1 VSRRGE
7 ERGGEGEMN
16 DRTERAEAIA
26 RPDGD
31 PSLASQR
38 PQDLHPSVPLLC
50 QRTLACLTFRAFDAS
65 PLRPGSQVHTSDW
78 LLHCGLL
85 AITHMITAVVRGQ
98 RAACMGADLRSDC
111 FCPPN
116 PVVGR
121 QTTGEGGARQTN
133 LGESGGDGT
142 LKPSFRGENLG
153 WQGVTSAGRKLWSA
167 ASRSRA
173 SPGCLQ

>member
-1 VSRRGE
+1 MIGQRELRPSPDQTETPPLPPNAPRPSPVRRSPLPTYPGL
-7 ERGGEGEMN
+7 
-16 DRTERAEAIA
+16 
-26 RPDGD
+26 PD
-31 PSLASQR
+31 
-38 PQDLHPSVPLLC
+38 
-50 QRTLACLTFRAFDAS
+50 FRAFAAS

-111 FCPPN
+111 FCPPD

-121 QTTGEGGARQTN
+121 QTAREDGARQTN
-133 LGESGGDGT
+133 LRESGGDGS
-142 LKPSFRGENLG
+142 PHFAGEILEG
-153 WQGVTSAGRKLWSA
+153 RELHPPVAISGQQPVVQG
-167 ASRSRA
+167 ASQA